1 MRFRMGVEWP
11 ASFDWNRAR
20 AFLAA
25 AEEGSFSAAAR
36 RIGSTQPT
44 VGRQVAAL
52 EAELDVTLF
61 ERVGRGLALTP
72 TGLELVEHVR
82 AMAEAALRVSRV
94 ATGQALSLDGPI
106 VISAGELIAAHWLPP
121 LVARVR
127 AEHPGITVE
136 IVATNDVSDL
146 GRREAD
152 IAIRSFRPKQADLV
166 ARKVRDDE
174 ARLYAT
180 PGYLASLGE
189 PSTPAELSRADFI
202 AFDRTEML
210 MEGLN
215 ALGLALTP
223 ASFPWVSANQHVQWG
238 LVTEGVGVGIMLASI
253 GDADPR
259 VRRALPELPP
269 IPVPTWLTSHR
280 EVRTSRR
287 VRVVYDL
294 LAEGLREMAP
304 TLPLG

>member
-1 MRFRMGVEWP
+1 MGVEWP

>member
-1 MRFRMGVEWP
+1 MGVEWP

-202 AFDRTEML
+202 AFDRTERL

-238 LVTEGVGVGIMLASI
+238 LVTEGVGVGTMLASI

-294 LAEGLREMAP
+294 LAEGLREVAP
-304 TLPLG
+304 TLPLP

>member
-61 ERVGRGLALTP
+61 ERVRRGLALTP